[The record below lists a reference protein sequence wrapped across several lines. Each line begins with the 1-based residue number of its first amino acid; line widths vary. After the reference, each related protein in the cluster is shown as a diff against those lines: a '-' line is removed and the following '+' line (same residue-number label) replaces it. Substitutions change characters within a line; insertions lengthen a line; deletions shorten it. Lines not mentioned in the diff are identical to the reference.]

1 MMNLR
6 FISSCTI
13 DDVIYFTIINR
24 GKSLQQL
31 VPGLWHIGFG
41 CVLPTNSLGWWLR
54 AIRGRSGRVEGI
66 LQLPTPKSLTPG
78 LRPKT
83 PDTDQDRGCSARQ
96 RRYCQYC
103 RNGAWAVP
111 SGHWTQFRKAK
122 ITDTDTNLA
131 QGNNTLL
138 IVLCNTWCWAEV
150 KMLRPAQNTNI
161 SSNLYN
167 FLTHHEV

>member
-31 VPGLWHIGFG
+31 VPGLWHIGFV

-78 LRPKT
+78 LRPKP
-83 PDTDQDRGCSARQ
+83 PDAAQDRGCSARQ

-103 RNGAWAVP
+103 RNGAWALNTVQK
-111 SGHWTQFRKAK
+111 STKWQTQIQIWPKG
-122 ITDTDTNLA
+122 ITLFNKFVEYLVYL
-131 QGNNTLL
+131 GR
-138 IVLCNTWCWAEV
+138 
-150 KMLRPAQNTNI
+150 MG
-161 SSNLYN
+161 
-167 FLTHHEV
+167 